1 MANFNELQL
10 KVAAETAIMGLQP
23 HMASLKYFAHNFKEL
38 EDRKGSA
45 IAVPVYSL
53 TEAADFDVDS
63 NNWGSGENEI
73 GGETLN
79 LDKYLIKSIAL
90 DDVSDTQVDINFLR
104 DGTKAITDILAHATN
119 KYVYGMFN
127 ETNCPTSA
135 AFTGSDK
142 TAFANLFKIASDN
155 NINPYECVL
164 ALTPEYYAKVLS
176 FLDAVVYGSDEA
188 IKYGVVTGLFGFRA
202 VVSTSY
208 LPTGVKG
215 VIVPYQCV
223 GIASRIVKPAVD
235 GYVSTWNA
243 TDENGFSINFRVYE
257 DLAKGVARLG
267 GAVLVGAKLFQSD
280 KIIRLV

>member
-1 MANFNELQL
+1 MAFNDLQL

-53 TEAADFDVDS
+53 TEAADFDTDS

-73 GGETLN
+73 QGEVLN
-79 LDKYLIKSIAL
+79 LEKHLIKSIAL
-90 DDVSDTQVDINFLR
+90 DDVAANTTEVNFLR
-104 DGTKAITDILAHATN
+104 DGTKAIVDVIAHGAN
-119 KYVYGMFN
+119 KYVYGMIN

-155 NINPYECVL
+155 GINPYEAVVV
-164 ALTPEYYAKVLS
+164 LTPEYYSKVLS
-176 FLDAVVYGSDEA
+176 FLDAVVYSNDQA
-188 IKYGVVTGLFGFRA
+188 VKYGVVEGLYGFRA
-202 VVSTSY
+202 VIASSY
-208 LPTGVKG
+208 LPAGVKG
-215 VIVPYQCV
+215 AIIPYQCV
-223 GIASRIVKPAVD
+223 GIASRINKPAVD
-235 GYVSTWNA
+235 GYVNTWTA
-243 TDENGFSINFRVYE
+243 TTEDGFALGFRVYE

-267 GAVLVGAKLFQSD
+267 ADVLMGAKLFQAD
-280 KIIRLV
+280 KIVRLA

>member
-1 MANFNELQL
+1 MAFNDLQL

-53 TEAADFDVDS
+53 TEAADFDTDS

-73 GGETLN
+73 QGEVLN
-79 LDKYLIKSIAL
+79 LEKHLIKSIAL
-90 DDVSDTQVDINFLR
+90 DDVAANTTEVNFLR
-104 DGTKAITDILAHATN
+104 DGTKAIVDVIAHGAN
-119 KYVYGMFN
+119 KYVQGMIN

-155 NINPYECVL
+155 GINPYEAVVV
-164 ALTPEYYAKVLS
+164 LTPEYYSKVLS
-176 FLDAVVYGSDEA
+176 FLDAVVYSNDQA
-188 IKYGVVTGLFGFRA
+188 VKYGVVEGLYGFRA
-202 VVSTSY
+202 VIASSY
-208 LPTGVKG
+208 LPAGVKG
-215 VIVPYQCV
+215 AIIPYQCV
-223 GIASRIVKPAVD
+223 GIASRINKPAVD
-235 GYVSTWNA
+235 GYVNTWTA
-243 TDENGFSINFRVYE
+243 TTEDGFALGFRVYE

-267 GAVLVGAKLFQSD
+267 ADVLMGAKLFQAD
-280 KIIRLV
+280 KIVRLA